1 MTDSTNTFGRRPRGR
16 PATIQWQEEFR
27 CSCAGKP
34 ADRRQDDLPQA
45 KRRKSQGSIACGCRA
60 RIVLTQNIGSE
71 AVIVAFHWKHSG
83 HEPNTIEDMIRQRNT
98 ARVRGW
104 ICDRIGQGLGWVTIK
119 GFLRTKPDMLNQVRF
134 ISRSN
139 CSSSRTISCQIDQEC
154 LSAGPS
160 NITQL
165 PEAFRVKYDDVYNQF
180 RKVIQNQARLATEGR
195 ESLLEWAK
203 LLESNRWGVLQR
215 ECSSGEQL
223 FACVSPFQQQVGV
236 ILSQLECL
244 SLPLPAF

>member
-1 MTDSTNTFGRRPRGR
+1 VRLSG
-16 PATIQWQEEFR
+16 
-27 CSCAGKP
+27 
-34 ADRRQDDLPQA
+34 ADRAHP
-45 KRRKSQGSIACGCRA
+45 KY
-60 RIVLTQNIGSE
+60 
-71 AVIVAFHWKHSG
+71 
-83 HEPNTIEDMIRQRNT
+83 RQRSRHRRFPLEAFG
-98 ARVRGW
+98 ARAQHNRRHDTPTQYRASARLDFR
-104 ICDRIGQGLGWVTIK
+104 DRIGQGLGWATIK
-119 GFLRTKPDMLNQVRF
+119 GFLRTKPEMLNQVRF

-139 CSSSRTISCQIDQEC
+139 CSSSWVLSCQLDQEC